1 MKALLMMWIMI
12 FILCIIN
19 VRGRLCPGIPK
30 ATCTIWCSAVIPV
43 VTVAVAVAA
52 TVKDVAFVF
61 VVLVKIMLRGV
72 P

>member
-43 VTVAVAVAA
+43 VTVAVAA